1 MFSRRGCAGKYPV
14 RVATKRT
21 DAVSFSVPMML
32 LRIPLFACLI
42 SPLVAAEVDF
52 SRDIRPLLSDRCF
65 KCHGYDD
72 ETREAD
78 LGLHLFPEATRDLGG
93 YQAIKPGHPEA
104 SEILARL
111 TSEDPDEVMPPAAAN
126 KPRFSEDEVALIRQ
140 WIEQGAEYEAHW
152 AFVPPKKPDLPEGQ
166 KSKAHP
172 VDQFLEEEISRQ
184 GLETNDAANPNSLIR
199 RLSYDLRGL
208 PPTPEETTAFLEN
221 HAKDPATAWE
231 SIVDAFLASPAY
243 GERWARE
250 WLDLARYADSN
261 GYEKDRPR
269 SIWPYRDWVIRA
281 LNDDMPYDQFTIEQ
295 LAGDMLP
302 DPTIDQLVATGFHR
316 NTMLNEEGGI
326 DPLEYRY
333 HAMVDRVATTGTVW
347 MGLTT
352 GCAQCHTHKFDP
364 ILHTDYFSLMALLDN
379 ADEPDITVPVP
390 DTVKKRAD
398 IQKRIA
404 GIESAAIAGIDEEKY
419 GAWLAEREAEA
430 AHWIPLRPT
439 ELKAD
444 LPYLEILEDDSILAT
459 GDFTKREIFE
469 LAYDT
474 GAITK
479 PITAIRIEAIPDERL
494 PGRGPGT
501 AFYEG
506 RTGDFYLSEVDA
518 HLGDNKIEFSDSSI
532 SLGRLAVTKDQP
544 RSRAVFDG
552 EGSSGW
558 STTNQEGKRS
568 EIVLNLTGPM
578 DPKGADLQLKMLFE
592 RHYVAALGRFRISVT
607 TDEGSVKANLSG
619 APSPH
624 TSEDGEMRRA
634 YLRVAPEFEQVQ
646 IEIKDIEKGLPE
658 LPTTLVMRER
668 PPENPRVTHLHHRG
682 EYLQP
687 KEAVPPAVPA
697 FFEPIP
703 EGEPN
708 NRLGLARWLVSERNP
723 LAARVAV
730 NRAWREFFG
739 TGIVKTSGDFGYQS
753 ELPSH
758 PELLD
763 WLAVTLVEKGWSM
776 KQLHR
781 LIVTSDA
788 YRRDST
794 IDSTQLE
801 KDPDNRFLA
810 RGARFRLD
818 AEMIRDGAL
827 AASGLLTE
835 KIGGP
840 SVFPPQPSSVVD
852 MAYGNGKW
860 TTSSG
865 PDRYRRSLYTF
876 AKRTAPFAAYLTFDG
891 PTGESCLPRRDTS
904 NTPLQALTL
913 LNDGMFLEAAEAL
926 ANSTGLSDRP
936 NPVKL
941 EEMFQRILTRPPT
954 DAEKADFLEFYETQ
968 KERIAGGELKPGE
981 LVEGGNPEL
990 AAWTMVARV
999 LMNLN
1004 EAITK
1009 G

>member
-1 MFSRRGCAGKYPV
+1 MRYLLSIPM
-14 RVATKRT
+14 
-21 DAVSFSVPMML
+21 SFFRIL
-32 LRIPLFACLI
+32 LITCLI
-42 SPLVAAEVDF
+42 SPVAAAEVDF

-72 ETREAD
+72 ETREAE

-93 YQAIKPGHPEA
+93 YQAIKPGHPEE
-104 SEILARL
+104 SEILTRL
-111 TSEDPDEVMPPAAAN
+111 TSDDPDEVMPPAVAN
-126 KPRFSEDEVALIRQ
+126 KPRFSEEEVALIRQ
-140 WIEQGAEYEAHW
+140 WIEQGAEYETHW
-152 AFVPPKKPDLPEGQ
+152 AFVPPKKPDLPEGE
-166 KSKAHP
+166 KSAVHP
-172 VDQFLEEEISRQ
+172 VDQFLDATIRQ
-184 GLETNDAANPNSLIR
+184 QELKRTEAANPSTLIR

-208 PPTPEETTAFLEN
+208 PPTIDETDAFLLAFAEE
-221 HAKDPATAWE
+221 PAVAWE
-231 SIVDAFLASPAY
+231 SVVDAFLGSPAY

-281 LNDDMPYDQFTIEQ
+281 LNADMPYDQFTIEQ

-302 DPTIDQLVATGFHR
+302 DPTTDQLVATGFHR

-364 ILHTDYFSLMALLDN
+364 ILHTDYYSLMALLDN
-379 ADEPDITVPVP
+379 ADEPDIAVPVP

-398 IQKRIA
+398 IQKRMA
-404 GIESAAIAGIDEEKY
+404 GLETAAFASIDETKY
-419 GAWLAEREAEA
+419 ATWLAEREKA
-430 AHWIPLRPT
+430 AVDWTPLRPT

-444 LPYLEILEDDSILAT
+444 LPYLEILEDDYSILAT
-459 GDFTKREIFE
+459 GDITKREVYE
-469 LAYDT
+469 LAFDT
-474 GAITK
+474 GSIIK

-494 PGRGPGT
+494 PGNGPGT

-518 HLGDNKIEFSDSSI
+518 QLGDSEIEFSDSSI
-532 SLGRLAVTKDQP
+532 SLGRLAVTKGQE
-544 RSRAVFDG
+544 RNRAVFDG

-558 STTNQEGKRS
+558 STTNREGERS
-568 EIVLNLTGPM
+568 EIVLNLGKPI
-578 DPKGADLQLKMLFE
+578 DPKGADLQLKLLFE

-607 TDEGSVKANLSG
+607 TDEGTVAANNSG
-619 APSPH
+619 APNPH
-624 TSEDGEMRRA
+624 VAEDIEMRRA
-634 YLRVAPEFEQVQ
+634 YVRVAPEFEQEQ
-646 IEIKDIEKGLPE
+646 ISIADLEKEMPE

-687 KEAVPPAVPA
+687 KQVVPAAVPA
-697 FFEPIP
+697 FLEPIP

-708 NRLGLARWLVSERNP
+708 NRLGFARWLVSERNP
-723 LAARVAV
+723 LSARVAV

-753 ELPSH
+753 ESPSH

-763 WLAVTLVEKGWSM
+763 WLAVSLVENGWSM

-781 LIVTSDA
+781 SIVTSEA
-788 YRRDST
+788 YRRDSG

-801 KDPDNRFLA
+801 KDPDNRYLA
-810 RGARFRLD
+810 RGPRFRLD

-827 AASGLLTE
+827 AVSGLLTG

-840 SVFPPQPSSVVD
+840 SVFPLQPPSVVD

-860 TTSSG
+860 TTSTG
-865 PDRYRRSLYTF
+865 DDRYRRSLYTF

-891 PTGESCLPRRDTS
+891 PTGESCLPRREIS

-913 LNDGMFLEAAEAL
+913 LNDPMFAEAAEAL
-926 ANSTGLSDRP
+926 ANSTGLSDGP
-936 NPVKL
+936 NPVGFRPVGHRLVKL
-941 EEMFQRILTRPPT
+941 NEMFQRILSRPPT
-954 DAEKADFLEFYETQ
+954 EAEQVDFLAFFEEQ
-968 KERIAGGELKPGE
+968 KARIAVGALNPGE
-981 LVEGGNPEL
+981 LVEGNNPEL
-990 AAWTMVARV
+990 AAWKMVARV
-999 LMNLN
+999 LLNLN